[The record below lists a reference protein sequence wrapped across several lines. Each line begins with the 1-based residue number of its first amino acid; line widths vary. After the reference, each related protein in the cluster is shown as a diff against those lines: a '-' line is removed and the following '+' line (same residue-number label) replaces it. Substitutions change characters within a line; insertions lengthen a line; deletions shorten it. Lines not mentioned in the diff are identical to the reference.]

1 MAYSDN
7 SFDAVW
13 EELRKGNPELIAKV
27 DQRVAE
33 ILSREKQRGCPPDC
47 NPGFCDDPDEE
58 ICDRC
63 WASWGKRRCV
73 STNADLI
80 LASTD
85 VEQLADRLMPIMCMR
100 CAVWGLCAGA
110 VTKKSWHAK
119 CLSQALEWL
128 KQEGKE

>member
-7 SFDAVW
+7 SFDSVW
-13 EELRKGNPELIAKV
+13 EELRKGNPEVINRA

-63 WASWGKRRCV
+63 WANWEKRKPKPSHGDKLRAM
-73 STNADLI
+73 SDEE
-80 LASTD
+80 LAEFLSIQMVAEVVHGWKCWLD
-85 VEQLADRLMPIMCMR
+85 WLRQE
-100 CAVWGLCAGA
+100 
-110 VTKKSWHAK
+110 AK
-119 CLSQALEWL
+119 E
-128 KQEGKE
+128 

>member
-33 ILSREKQRGCPPDC
+33 IRSREKQRGCPPDC

-63 WASWGKRRCV
+63 WASWEKRKPKQ
-73 STNADLI
+73 TNADRLRSMTDEE
-80 LASTD
+80 LAELLSD
-85 VEQLADRLMPIMCMR
+85 IGCCEYEHM
-100 CAVWGLCAGA
+100 CAGEC
-110 VTKKSWHAK
+110 KPCHNGKS
-119 CLSQALEWL
+119 CQDYWL
-128 KQEGKE
+128 DWLRQEARE

>member
-58 ICDRC
+58 ICGRC
-63 WASWGKRRCV
+63 WANWEKRKLPI
-73 STNADLI
+73 TNADRI
-80 LASTD
+80 RSMSDEELAKW
-85 VEQLADRLMPIMCMR
+85 LAAQSESAACPIF
-100 CAVWGLCAGA
+100 GA
-110 VTKKSWHAK
+110 HGCQASCIQCWLDWLRQEAK
-119 CLSQALEWL
+119 A
-128 KQEGKE
+128 

>member
-33 ILSREKQRGCPPDC
+33 IRSREKQRGCPPDC

-58 ICDRC
+58 ICDHC
-63 WASWGKRRCV
+63 WANWEKRKPKQ
-73 STNADLI
+73 TNADRI
-80 LASTD
+80 RSMSDEELAAW
-85 VEQLADRLMPIMCMR
+85 LADHPVVSMYDSSNPQHK
-100 CAVWGLCAGA
+100 A
-110 VTKKSWHAK
+110 
-119 CLSQALEWL
+119 WL
-128 KQEGKE
+128 DWLRREAQPC

>member
-58 ICDRC
+58 ICGRC
-63 WASWGKRRCV
+63 WANWENRKLPI
-73 STNADLI
+73 TNGDRIRSMSDEKLVEIFANNDCGYCRIHDFCFAKGSAINCEDVWLDW
-80 LASTD
+80 LRQEAS
-85 VEQLADRLMPIMCMR
+85 E
-100 CAVWGLCAGA
+100 
-110 VTKKSWHAK
+110 
-119 CLSQALEWL
+119 
-128 KQEGKE
+128 

>member
-13 EELRKGNPELIAKV
+13 EELRKGNPELIDKV

-58 ICDRC
+58 ICGRC
-63 WASWGKRRCV
+63 WANWEKRKLPI
-73 STNADLI
+73 TNGDRTR
-80 LASTD
+80 SMSD
-85 VEQLADRLMPIMCMR
+85 EELADW
-100 CAVWGLCAGA
+100 VWGAETAGRA
-110 VTKKSWHAK
+110 YGPRGKKAW
-119 CLSQALEWL
+119 LDWL
-128 KQEGKE
+128 KEEADDGTGKK

>member
-33 ILSREKQRGCPPDC
+33 IRSREKQRGCPPDR

-63 WASWGKRRCV
+63 WAAWEKRKPKH
-73 STNADLI
+73 TNGDKFRTMSDEELVEIFANNDCGYCRI
-80 LASTD
+80 HDFCFAKGSAINCED
-85 VEQLADRLMPIMCMR
+85 V
-100 CAVWGLCAGA
+100 
-110 VTKKSWHAK
+110 
-119 CLSQALEWL
+119 WL
-128 KQEGKE
+128 DWLRQEAAE